1 MYEDSCVSLSLRT
14 QEDFLSLVEAL
25 LSVATLCQDKAKA
38 LQCIAVHLVH
48 GAHVLDSSDRE
59 EVDSIAKIFL
69 SGEPHFLSDVI
80 KNTRHFA
87 PPQPHLSPTSAPPQL
102 HLSPTSAP
110 PQPHLSPTSAPPQ
123 LHLSPTSAPPQPH
136 LSPTSAPPQPHL
148 SPTLA
153 PPQPHLSPTSAPP

>member
-1 MYEDSCVSLSLRT
+1 MKTSCVSLSLRT

-80 KNTRHFA
+80 KNTRHFGNKR
-87 PPQPHLSPTSAPPQL
+87 LISLRILYIL
-102 HLSPTSAP
+102 HAN
-110 PQPHLSPTSAPPQ
+110 Q
-123 LHLSPTSAPPQPH
+123 
-136 LSPTSAPPQPHL
+136 
-148 SPTLA
+148 
-153 PPQPHLSPTSAPP
+153 